1 MAEEQKMIFSSPEFV
16 FLFLPATV
24 LLYYALLRGGYASF
38 IGFFLF
44 SASLVYYAW
53 WRPENLAVI
62 LASIILNYAFGQIL
76 ARAGEW
82 RKAIFILGVAANLAS
97 LGFYKYTDFAL
108 RTLNAVFSADLP
120 MQGII
125 LPLGIS
131 FFTFQQIAYLSDIY
145 SRKHDPAGE
154 SFLDYCCFVCFF
166 PQLVA
171 GPIVHHQE
179 MMPQFHDVKN
189 HAVNWENVF
198 NGIVLFSIGLAKKV
212 LVADNL
218 SPLVKYC
225 FETSPSLTF
234 AEACFGGICYTLQL
248 YFDFSAYSDMAVGG
262 ALLFN
267 IHLPWNFNS
276 PYKALDIQ
284 DFWRRWHITLSR
296 WLRDYLYIPL
306 GGNRKGK
313 GRTLGNLG
321 LTFLLGGLWHGAAW
335 TFVIW
340 GGLHGMSLV
349 VHRLW
354 QETGLR
360 LPRLMGW
367 FLTFVF
373 INLAWVVFRA
383 PDMGSLRRFAHGFLG
398 WNGFAFRVSF
408 QTRLVETSFPG
419 LSFSF
424 LTLFVLTTLGIALLM
439 PNSKAMLGWQP
450 RKKLWLAAGLSV
462 FAIIAMLS
470 ESTPEFIYSNF

>member
-1 MAEEQKMIFSSPEFV
+1 MIFSSPEFV
-16 FLFLPATV
+16 LLFLPCTV
-24 LLYYALLRGGYASF
+24 LLYYALLRAGYARF

-53 WRPENLAVI
+53 WRPENLLVI
-62 LASIILNYAFGQIL
+62 SGSILGNFAFGKAI
-76 ARAGEW
+76 ARAGKW
-82 RKAIFILGVAANLAS
+82 RKAVFILGVTANLAT
-97 LGFYKYTDFAL
+97 LGLYKYTDFAL
-108 RTLNAVFSADLP
+108 RTLNALLATDLP

-145 SRKHDPAGE
+145 TRRHDPAGE
-154 SFLDYCCFVCFF
+154 RFLDYCCFVCFF

-179 MMPQFHDVKN
+179 MMPQFHDAEN
-189 HAVNWENVF
+189 HAVNWENIF

-212 LVADNL
+212 LIADNL
-218 SPLVKYC
+218 APLVKYC

-234 AEACFGGICYTLQL
+234 LEACLGSVSYTLQL
-248 YFDFSAYSDMAVGG
+248 YFDFSAYSDMAVG
-262 ALLFN
+262 ASLLFN
-267 IHLPWNFNS
+267 IRLPWNFDS

-306 GGNRKGK
+306 GGNRRGK
-313 GRTLGNLG
+313 GRTLGNLF

-340 GGLHGMSLV
+340 GGLHGAALAL
-349 VHRLW
+349 HRLW
-354 QETGLR
+354 RGAGLR
-360 LPRLMGW
+360 LPRLAGW

-373 INLAWVVFRA
+373 VSLAWVVFRA
-383 PDMGSLRRFAHGFLG
+383 PDMASLRRFAHGFLG
-398 WNGFAFRVSF
+398 WNGLALRDSFRARVIE
-408 QTRLVETSFPG
+408 LFPG

-424 LTLFVLTTLGIALLM
+424 LLFLVLGTLAAALLL
-439 PNSKAMLGWQP
+439 PNSAALLRWGPQ
-450 RKKLWLAAGLSV
+450 KKLCIAVGFSVLALIS
-462 FAIIAMLS
+462 LLLP